1 MEASMLTQTTGS
13 SDTQVAAH
21 SRPTIVLVHGDW
33 ADGSSWSSVI
43 ERLQERGFTVLA
55 PPNPLRGP
63 AADAS
68 YLAGYLRTIS
78 GPIVLVAHSYGGVF
92 LTHTPPGNP
101 NAKALPYI
109 HSLMPGE

>member
-1 MEASMLTQTTGS
+1 MEASMLTQTTTES
-13 SDTQVAAH
+13 RDTQVAAH

-92 LTHTPPGNP
+92 FHHPPP
-101 NAKALPYI
+101 AHPHLQELAFIY
-109 HSLMPGE
+109 H